1 MHIERLGTTEVQNI
15 EIGTC
20 YVFPKID
27 GTNASIWPS
36 DMGLQSGSRSRWLAE
51 GQNDNA
57 GFRAALKDDPQFDG
71 IRTAMIENSNL
82 RFYGEWLVPHTLK
95 TYRAD
100 AWKKFYVFDVMVET
114 ETGERYLPYE
124 EYKVICDKYN
134 INYIPCIS
142 IIKNGVYDDFV
153 HILQQ
158 NNYLIADGQGMGEG
172 IVIKNYNFVNQ
183 YGRVTWAK
191 IVTSEFKE
199 KHYKEMGAPERENKL
214 VEETII
220 NDFCTQTLIDKTYAK
235 IINET
240 GTWSSKMISRLF
252 ETVYH
257 DLINEEMYTILK
269 QLNSP
274 TINFKTLRCFVIQ
287 RIKILKPEIF

>member
-1 MHIERLGTTEVQNI
+1 
-15 EIGTC
+15 
-20 YVFPKID
+20 
-27 GTNASIWPS
+27 
-36 DMGLQSGSRSRWLAE
+36 
-51 GQNDNA
+51 
-57 GFRAALKDDPQFDG
+57 
-71 IRTAMIENSNL
+71 
-82 RFYGEWLVPHTLK
+82 
-95 TYRAD
+95 
-100 AWKKFYVFDVMVET
+100 
-114 ETGERYLPYE
+114 
-124 EYKVICDKYN
+124 
-134 INYIPCIS
+134 
-142 IIKNGVYDDFV
+142 
-153 HILQQ
+153 
-158 NNYLIADGQGMGEG
+158 
-172 IVIKNYNFVNQ
+172 VNQ
-183 YGRVTWAK
+183 YGSVTWAK
-191 IVTSEFKE
+191 IVMSEFKE